1 MPASEAI
8 LKTPRL
14 MEFCS
19 NERRGC
25 ASHHGTGRGGG
36 GGGAAPTMRGAEE
49 MAAAPWQ
56 WGAEEVATIVALR
69 GDGRAAG
76 AEEEVA
82 AVPS

>member
-1 MPASEAI
+1 
-8 LKTPRL
+8 
-14 MEFCS
+14 
-19 NERRGC
+19 
-25 ASHHGTGRGGG
+25 
-36 GGGAAPTMRGAEE
+36 MRGAEE

-82 AVPS
+82 AVPSWVGMGGSGARSRSEGERVGGSTGTWRRRLG